1 MIDKWLMLIG
11 MLVAFIYIL
20 YTGKILIDMSL
31 DEEEPSTRIFSLV
44 FFVVTV
50 SAILYSM
57 IYHMNLGL
65 KIIFN
70 GGL

>member
-1 MIDKWLMLIG
+1 MLGKWLMSIG

-31 DEEEPSTRIFSLV
+31 NEEDQRTRIFTLV
-44 FFVVTV
+44 FFVLTV

-65 KIIFN
+65 KISFN
-70 GGL
+70 GGR

>member
-1 MIDKWLMLIG
+1 MLGKWLMSIG

-31 DEEEPSTRIFSLV
+31 NEEDSRTRIFTLV
-44 FFVVTV
+44 FFILTV

>member
-1 MIDKWLMLIG
+1 MVGKWLMLIG

-31 DEEEPSTRIFSLV
+31 DEEPSTRIFSLV
-44 FFVVTV
+44 FFVVTI

>member
-1 MIDKWLMLIG
+1 MLGKWLMLIG

-31 DEEEPSTRIFSLV
+31 NEEDPRTRIFTLV
-44 FFVVTV
+44 FFILIV

>member
-1 MIDKWLMLIG
+1 MLGKWLMSIG
-11 MLVAFIYIL
+11 MLIAFIYIL

-31 DEEEPSTRIFSLV
+31 NEEDSRTRIFTLV
-44 FFVVTV
+44 FFVLTV

>member
-1 MIDKWLMLIG
+1 MLGKWLMSIG
-11 MLVAFIYIL
+11 MLIAFIYIL

-31 DEEEPSTRIFSLV
+31 NEEDPRIRIFTLV
-44 FFVVTV
+44 FFVLTV

>member
-1 MIDKWLMLIG
+1 MFGKWLMSIG
-11 MLVAFIYIL
+11 MLVAFIDIL

-31 DEEEPSTRIFSLV
+31 NEEDPRTRIFALV
-44 FFVVTV
+44 FFVLTV